1 MASLP
6 ATTSP
11 AKLPGSAKA
20 AVLLVT
26 IGLDRAAEVFRH
38 LDSEEVETLSLEM
51 AKLRAVPS
59 TTTETIVEEAVQ
71 TVVAERYVA
80 EGGVSYARDLL
91 ERSFG
96 PDRASE
102 IIGRL
107 AAVIERRP
115 FEFLRRTPPEQL
127 HAFLRNEA
135 PQTIALV
142 TANLHTELAAQVLA
156 EFPAEEQAEIAM
168 RVATMGETAPEVVA
182 AVEGVM
188 KDKLSNV
195 ISQEFTAAG
204 GVKSLA
210 EILNSTDRT
219 TERNV
224 LDSMAETDPALADEV
239 RRLLFTFEDIRT
251 LDDRS
256 IQLVLKEV
264 DQKDLALAL
273 RGVAEDVKDKIFAN
287 LSERGAQMLKEEIDF
302 QPAQRRNVV
311 EEAQSRIVDVIR
323 RLEEGGSLT
332 IARGGG
338 ADDELID

>member
-1 MASLP
+1 
-6 ATTSP
+6 
-11 AKLPGSAKA
+11 
-20 AVLLVT
+20 
-26 IGLDRAAEVFRH
+26 
-38 LDSEEVETLSLEM
+38 
-51 AKLRAVPS
+51 
-59 TTTETIVEEAVQ
+59 
-71 TVVAERYVA
+71 
-80 EGGVSYARDLL
+80 
-91 ERSFG
+91 
-96 PDRASE
+96 
-102 IIGRL
+102 
-107 AAVIERRP
+107 
-115 FEFLRRTPPEQL
+115 
-127 HAFLRNEA
+127 
-135 PQTIALV
+135 
-142 TANLHTELAAQVLA
+142 
-156 EFPAEEQAEIAM
+156 
-168 RVATMGETAPEVVA
+168 MGETAPEVVA

-224 LDSMAETDPALADEV
+224 LDSMSEADPELADEV

-302 QPAQRRNVV
+302 QPAQRRAVV

-338 ADDELID
+338 GDDELID